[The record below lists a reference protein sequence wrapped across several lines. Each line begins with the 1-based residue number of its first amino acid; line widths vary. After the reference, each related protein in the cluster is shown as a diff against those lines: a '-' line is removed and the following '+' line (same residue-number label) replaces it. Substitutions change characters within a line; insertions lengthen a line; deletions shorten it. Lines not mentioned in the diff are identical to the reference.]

1 MHDHLDRTPR
11 NGFTFAVRLA
21 ATTVAMT
28 TAAVVGCVILAV
40 VAIATT
46 NPETLA
52 IAAILA
58 VLVAGGT
65 ANLLA
70 WMLRR

>member
-1 MHDHLDRTPR
+1 MQDHLDRAPR
-11 NGFTFAVRLA
+11 TGFEFVVRLA

-28 TAAVVGCVILAV
+28 AAAVVGCVILAA

-58 VLVAGGT
+58 LLVAGGV

-70 WMLRR
+70 WALRR